1 MDWISLLLLIGRNI
15 SIVLY
20 MYIDVER
27 QKNVQNDLLRWLNAV
42 GPASWKE
49 INQAMIGMLLSQGI
63 INDSEEWKYPAY
75 KWFEPLLRN
84 GVVEICRD
92 KQVKFYPVFKE
103 LDDVVPSD
111 TLSTLSM
118 LQKIPPI
125 KSQIAN
131 FEMRSQY
138 LKKYFFWNPNADTK
152 KYPNKFVPQ
161 KSDDLFVGI
170 FCRTGA
176 SWEPKYLF
184 DGESTRLIP
193 WMDEN
198 PDALNLARCF
208 VRINQPKINRLFR
221 YDPKCKTLEIYHYE
235 EHPILV
241 TRALFLSDL
250 NQVRNLEYYRPVGS
264 VDNKIAYNNI
274 TQQHIDA
281 LKRIYNP
288 SAIEEKND

>member
-1 MDWISLLLLIGRNI
+1 
-15 SIVLY
+15 
-20 MYIDVER
+20 MYIDIEKQR
-27 QKNVQNDLLRWLNAV
+27 KLQNDLLRWLNAV

-49 INQAMIGMLLSQGI
+49 INQALIGMLQSQGI
-63 INDSEEWKYPAY
+63 INDAEEWKYPAY

-84 GVVEICRD
+84 GVIEVCWDR
-92 KQVKFYPVFKE
+92 QVLFYPVFKE
-103 LDDVVPSD
+103 IDDAVPSD
-111 TLSTLSM
+111 TLSTMSILE
-118 LQKIPPI
+118 KIPSI

-131 FEMRSQY
+131 FEMRSQN

-161 KSDDLFVGI
+161 KFDDLFVGI

-184 DGESTRLIP
+184 DGEATRLIP

-208 VRINQPKINRLFR
+208 VRLNQPKSEHLFR

-235 EHPILV
+235 EHPVLV
-241 TRALFLSDL
+241 TRALFLSDP

-264 VDNKIAYNNI
+264 ADNKISYNNI
-274 TQQHIDA
+274 TSEHIKE
-281 LKRIYNP
+281 LRRIYNP
-288 SAIEEKND
+288 FAIEVKND

>member
-1 MDWISLLLLIGRNI
+1 MDRISLLLLNGQNV

-20 MYIDVER
+20 MHIDIDK
-27 QKNVQNDLLRWLNAV
+27 QKKLHNDLLRWLNAV
-42 GPASWKE
+42 GPVSWKE
-49 INQAMIGMLLSQGI
+49 INQALIGMLQSQGI
-63 INDSEEWKYPAY
+63 INDSEECKYPAY

-84 GVVEICRD
+84 GVIEICRD

-103 LDDVVPSD
+103 LDDVAPSD

-118 LQKIPPI
+118 LKKIPPI
-125 KSQIAN
+125 KSQIKK
-131 FEMRSQY
+131 FEMRSQD

-152 KYPNKFVPQ
+152 KYPNKFVPR

-184 DGESTRLIP
+184 DGESIRLIP

-198 PDALNLARCF
+198 PYALNLARCF
-208 VRINQPKINRLFR
+208 VRFNQPKIDRLFR

-241 TRALFLSDL
+241 TRALFLSDP
-250 NQVRNLEYYRPVGS
+250 NQVRNLEYYRPVGT
-264 VDNKIAYNNI
+264 VDNKISYNNI
-274 TQQHIDA
+274 TQQHIEK

-288 SAIEEKND
+288 SAIEEKK